1 MLIKDKYN
9 PIFLKDFII
18 NKKIAEKYSKF
29 YNKSNITNTIIYGE
43 KGGGKYT
50 FIKSIINTIYDNN
63 IVTKNII
70 IKLGSKEHKIILSN
84 YHFEILVDKYNNN
97 NNNIC
102 EIINYLTESEGI
114 NNLCN
119 FKIIIIRN
127 LNVCKNELLLFL
139 KNKIESVG
147 NYRFFIT
154 TNKISSINKKYKGLF
169 HFINFVKENK
179 AIITNY
185 YENRIDNF
193 NKKLFQNIIKDT
205 SNLNIIL
212 TNYELGLLNK
222 SKSFLDLKYKKI
234 FDLIKDSI
242 NNPENIVKIR
252 DEIYEINIKNIN
264 FSEILIKLFNELLK
278 DKNIE
283 NKKKHDIINAYSKYS
298 INIVNCYK
306 EQIHYESLLSNII
319 YIYHK

>member
-222 SKSFLDLKYKKI
+222 SKSFLDIKYKKI

>member
-18 NKKIAEKYSKF
+18 NKKIAEKYSNF
-29 YNKSNITNTIIYGE
+29 YNKLYITNTIIYGE
-43 KGGGKYT
+43 KGSGKYT
-50 FIKSIINTIYDNN
+50 FIKSIINTIYDKN
-63 IVTKNII
+63 IVTNKII
-70 IKLGSKEHKIILSN
+70 IKLGSKEHKILSSN

-102 EIINYLTESEGI
+102 EIINYLTESDDI

-139 KNKIESVG
+139 KNKIESLG

-169 HFINFVKENK
+169 HFIKFVKENN
-179 AIITNY
+179 AIITTY
-185 YENRIDNF
+185 FENKIDNF